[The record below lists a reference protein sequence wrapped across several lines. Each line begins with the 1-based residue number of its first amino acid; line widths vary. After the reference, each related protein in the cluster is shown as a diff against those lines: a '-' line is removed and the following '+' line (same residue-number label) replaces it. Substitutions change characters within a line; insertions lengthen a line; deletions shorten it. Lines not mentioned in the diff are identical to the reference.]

1 MKFTTTFLALAATVS
16 AHMEMSYPPPLKSK
30 FNPFANGDVD
40 YSNTSPLSADGSNY
54 PCKGYQ
60 SLLGTAAGASV
71 ATFAPGQ
78 NGNIT
83 IVGGAYHDGG
93 SCQISLSYDKG
104 QSFTVIQSI
113 QGECPLAAGGSF
125 DFTIPAD
132 APAGTDVLFAW
143 TWFNE
148 VGNREMYMNCAS
160 VTIGGGGSKKRDME
174 KRAAFSS
181 RPGVFKANVGNGCG
195 TEPGKDVTFP
205 NPGPDVKING
215 NNFAAP
221 TGTCEAS
228 TGGSTGGDS
237 SSGSG
242 AAASTTAAAAPATS
256 APAVAPTSAAA
267 PATSAT
273 RLVPPYP
280 ADNSTVSPNST
291 GLGTGNSPSSSLPGG
306 VFITITTPTSA
317 AATTPAAAPSTP
329 PATSTPAAAAP
340 TSAPAASPSSKP
352 SSTTSASTPA
362 GTGTSGSGT
371 GGSAITPG
379 TACSNEG
386 AWNCV
391 AGTSFQRC
399 ASGTWSVQMAMAAG
413 TKCVAGM
420 ADTLTWARRKGRSVR
435 YAEAP
440 RQPWV

>member
-1 MKFTTTFLALAATVS
+1 MKFTTTLLALAATVS
-16 AHMEMSYPPPLKSK
+16 AHMEMSYPPPFKSK
-30 FNPFANGDVD
+30 YNPFANGDID

-60 SLLGTAAGASV
+60 SLLGTSAGASV

-78 NGNIT
+78 TGNIT
-83 IVGGAYHDGG
+83 IVGGAYHNGG

-104 QSFTVIQSI
+104 QTFTVIQSI

-132 APAGTDVLFAW
+132 APAGKDVLFAW
-143 TWFNE
+143 SWFNE

-160 VTIGGGGSKKRDME
+160 VTIGGGASKKREVE

-181 RPGVFKANVGNGCG
+181 RPGIFKANVGNGCG
-195 TEPGKDVTFP
+195 TEPGKDVQFP
-205 NPGPDVKING
+205 NPGPDVKNNG
-215 NNFAAP
+215 NNLAAP

-237 SSGSG
+237 GSG
-242 AAASTTAAAAPATS
+242 ASASASTPAAAAPATS
-256 APAVAPTSAAA
+256 TPAVAPTSAAA

-273 RLVPPYP
+273 RLVSLSPPYP
-280 ADNSTVSPNST
+280 ADNTTLPSKST
-291 GLGTGNSPSSSLPGG
+291 GTGPESSPSSSLPGG
-306 VFITITTPTSA
+306 VFITITTPSSA

-329 PATSTPAAAAP
+329 AAVSTPAAAAP
-340 TSAPAASPSSKP
+340 TAAPTSKP
-352 SSTTSASTPA
+352 STTTSASTPA
-362 GTGTSGSGT
+362 GTGTSGSST
-371 GGSAITPG
+371 GGTAITPG
-379 TACSNEG
+379 TACTNEG

-413 TKCVAGM
+413 TKCVPGLG
-420 ADTLTWARRKGRSVR
+420 DTLTWARRKGRSVR
-435 YAEAP
+435 FAEA
-440 RQPWV
+440 RGQPWV